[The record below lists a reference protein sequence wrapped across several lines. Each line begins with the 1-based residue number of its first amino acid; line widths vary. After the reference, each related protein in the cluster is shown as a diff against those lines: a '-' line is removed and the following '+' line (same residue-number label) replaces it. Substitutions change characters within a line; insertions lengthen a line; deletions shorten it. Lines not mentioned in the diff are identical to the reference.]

1 MLRLSGADAVMVG
14 RAAIGAPWLPGQI
27 AQGLADG
34 REAPPPPIAR
44 RHEAAA
50 THLDGL
56 LTQMG
61 RDGLRHARKHL
72 SAYAAKAGASEPQRL
87 ALVTETDPAAAFAH
101 LRRAMLESAAAMAA

>member
-1 MLRLSGADAVMVG
+1 
-14 RAAIGAPWLPGQI
+14 
-27 AQGLADG
+27 
-34 REAPPPPIAR
+34 
-44 RHEAAA
+44 
-50 THLDGL
+50 
-56 LTQMG
+56 MG